1 MSEEGIPNAMQ
12 WQIKRLKVL
21 QKETVTMTPNK
32 TTDVK
37 PGQTI
42 IVDLPY
48 NSKVDLSSFSWFYD
62 GSTSHNGASVATG
75 PAAYVQSRFFPRNS
89 ASVIQKFTVKVNGG
103 IKVDIPDYN
112 FVYNMLHDYT
122 QGSDA
127 LKRRQTGGE
136 NSDPSNKLYITA
148 TDILERR
155 GYSVGPLVAGTGP
168 ADNIISRDK
177 GKYCVRSWL
186 SLFGGN
192 ASTQVVDTQMLGTVT
207 VEIQLAPA
215 SILMLGVAPVAGAV
229 TAVNK
234 YTIEN

>member
-1 MSEEGIPNAMQ
+1 MSIDGIPLAMQ
-12 WQIKRLKVL
+12 WEIKRLKVL

-32 TTDVK
+32 TQDVK

-48 NSKVDLSSFSWFYD
+48 NSKIDLSTFSWFYD
-62 GSTSHNGASVATG
+62 GSTTHAGSNGRG
-75 PAAYVQSRFFPRNS
+75 PAGYVQSRFFPRNS

-112 FVYNMLHDYT
+112 FVYNMLHDYS
-122 QGSDA
+122 QGADA

-136 NSDPSNKLYITA
+136 NSDPSNKLYIT
-148 TDILERR
+148 TGDIVERR
-155 GYSVGPLVAGTGP
+155 GYSLAPFDAAAAATGLT
-168 ADNIISRDK
+168 DNVLARDK

-192 ASTQVVDTQMLGTVT
+192 ASTQVIDTQMLGTVT

-215 SILMLGVAPVAGAV
+215 SILMLGTACVATAV
-229 TAVNK
+229 TDDKNFF
-234 YTIEN
+234 